1 MNSDDPIQPVTIFG
15 MVELGP
21 GDVVLRASVNGQ
33 FQVMDATT
41 TQRLSGWL
49 TFLDALAFAARHG
62 ATTIYEQPIDASGR
76 ILSEPRRLRCSA

>member
-1 MNSDDPIQPVTIFG
+1 MFG
-15 MVELGP
+15 IVELDP
-21 GDVVLRASVNGQ
+21 RDVVLRASVSGQ

-49 TFLDALAFAARHG
+49 TFLDALSFAERHG

-76 ILSEPRRLRCSA
+76 ILSAPRRLRPSA